1 MEENEEN
8 DENNEYAICKV
19 VIIGEP
25 GVGKTS
31 IISRYVSNKFSEVL
45 ISTTG
50 ASYTTKYL
58 ELDEQHKILFQIWDT
73 AGQERFRSLAKIF
86 YQNASVVMV
95 VYDISLRSTFE
106 QLKKY
111 WIKEIKDNAP
121 SDIIIALVANKNDIY
136 EFEEVTVDE
145 GKNLAKEIDAIFKST
160 SAKSANGIEELF
172 IDIGKKFIDPSYKL
186 DEPGELKE
194 DKKDKT
200 ITLVPPKNN
209 KKKGKEKIKKKC
221 C

>member
-111 WIKEIKDNAP
+111 WIKEIKENAP
-121 SDIIIALVANKNDIY
+121 SDIIIALVANKNDNY

-145 GKNLAKEIDAIFKST
+145 GKNLAKEINAIFKST
-160 SAKSANGIEELF
+160 SAKFAKGIDELF
-172 IDIGKKFIDPSYKL
+172 IDIG
-186 DEPGELKE
+186 
-194 DKKDKT
+194 
-200 ITLVPPKNN
+200 
-209 KKKGKEKIKKKC
+209 
-221 C
+221 